1 MIKLET
7 LGEIDRVVVNP
18 VIVSTDDV
26 ENYSFVTDND
36 EVYLVTNTIIGDKAY
51 TEGNV
56 IKAGEYLNGYLV
68 RSLDG
73 QKLVIDGKHIA
84 YASGKTYAD
93 LAVDD
98 ILTVASTGGKLEVAD
113 DAPETGVYFQITD
126 VGVRLTEAAV
136 KAKIFVAQGE

>member
-18 VIVSTDDV
+18 VIVSTNDV
-26 ENYSFVTDND
+26 ENYSFITDNG
-36 EVYLVTNTIIGDKAY
+36 EVYLVTNTIIGDGAY
-51 TEGNV
+51 TDGV

-73 QKLVIDGKHIA
+73 QKLVVDGKHIA
-84 YASGKTYAD
+84 YASGKSYAD
-93 LAVDD
+93 LAEDD

-113 DAPETGVYFQITD
+113 DAPDTGVYFKITD

-136 KAKIFVAQGE
+136 KVKIFVAQGE

>member
-26 ENYSFVTDND
+26 ENYSFITDND
-36 EVYLVTNTIIGDKAY
+36 EVYLVTNTIIGDSAY
-51 TEGNV
+51 TDGNV

-93 LAVDD
+93 LAKDD
-98 ILTVASTGGKLEVAD
+98 ILTITSTGGKLEVAD
-113 DAPETGVYFQITD
+113 EAPTTGVYFQITD

>member
-18 VIVSTDDV
+18 VIVSTEDV
-26 ENYSFVTDND
+26 ENYSFITDND
-36 EVYLVTNTIIGDKAY
+36 ETYLVTNTITGDAAY
-51 TEGNV
+51 KDDNV

-93 LAVDD
+93 LAEDD
-98 ILTVASTGGKLEVAD
+98 ILAVTSTGGKLEVVD
-113 DAPETGVYFQITD
+113 KAPDTGVYFQITD

>member
-26 ENYSFVTDND
+26 ENYSFITDND
-36 EVYLVTNTIIGDKAY
+36 ETYLVTNTITGDAAY
-51 TEGNV
+51 KDDNV

-73 QKLVIDGKHIA
+73 QKLVIDGKHIS

-93 LAVDD
+93 LAEDD
-98 ILTVASTGGKLEVAD
+98 ILAVTSTGGKLEVVDKAP
-113 DAPETGVYFQITD
+113 DAGVYFQITD